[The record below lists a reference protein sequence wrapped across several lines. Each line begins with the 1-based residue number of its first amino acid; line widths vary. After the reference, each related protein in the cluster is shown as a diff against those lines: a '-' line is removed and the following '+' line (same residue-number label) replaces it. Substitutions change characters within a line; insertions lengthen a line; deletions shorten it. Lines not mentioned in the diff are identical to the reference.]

1 MAGNPIIFIVDDDE
15 AVRDSLSMLIES
27 VGMKTETFGSCR
39 EFLAKTALPQHAC
52 LLLDVHM
59 PEMSG
64 LQLQDELAKRGVELP
79 VIVMTGQADVPLA
92 VRAMKAGA
100 ADFIEK
106 PFTEELMLEAIER
119 VLKAPSARPAADA
132 AVKQRLARLSPR
144 EHEVLLQMVAGNPNK
159 VAAHNSA
166 SARARSKSTARV
178 SWKRQ
183 RRAACRSWCAWRCP
197 PASSPAPGERWIY
210 RARTDTKPGAGS
222 TLTMR
227 KVCSGPPGS
236 RTVMYS
242 SGRKFCFSKWTT
254 GSSSASPAA

>member
-119 VLKAPSARPAADA
+119 VLKEPSARPAADA

-159 VAAHNSA
+159 VAAHNLGISPRTVEIH
-166 SARARSKSTARV
+166 RARVMEKTAT
-178 SWKRQ
+178 
-183 RRAACRSWCAWRCP
+183 RSLSELVRMALS
-197 PASSPAPGERWIY
+197 AGIE
-210 RARTDTKPGAGS
+210 PGAG
-222 TLTMR
+222 
-227 KVCSGPPGS
+227 
-236 RTVMYS
+236 
-242 SGRKFCFSKWTT
+242 
-254 GSSSASPAA
+254 